1 MANCIYFHSTNPVTT
16 AQTHQVPNRA
26 GLTRR
31 RSPLSVLLGGLA
43 IAISSTVTV
52 NQAATAQTATTGLT
66 VPTLAAPTLA
76 APTLAAPTA
85 PADLI
90 PAAVAPALT
99 SAGNI
104 YALDGGDTIRIDIF
118 DVPEFSGAN
127 GQYTILADGSLNLP
141 WIGKVS
147 VRGLNLEQAA
157 QALASQYSRYIND
170 PLITVTLLAP
180 RPLRIGII
188 GQVNRPGIY
197 TVSPAAGNMSQKQTV
212 TLAIQSAGGITQI
225 ADVRNIQV
233 RRLDPRGTEQ
243 TIPANIWSFLQT
255 GDLTQDVELRDGDT
269 VVVPQAIAFDPAEAS
284 QLATSNLSPS
294 TINVNVVGEVMRPGA
309 LALPPNVSLNQA
321 ILASGGFNSQR
332 ARSSR
337 VTLIRLNPDGTVT
350 NRTVA
355 IDFTDGLN
363 EETNPQLHSSDIVIV
378 GRSTLASTS
387 DFLGTLLSPLNGV
400 FSIFSGLSGLGLTGG
415 SSP

>member
-1 MANCIYFHSTNPVTT
+1 MANPIYSHSTDPTLT
-16 AQTHQVPNRA
+16 AQTQRVLNRA

-31 RSPLSVLLGGLA
+31 RSPLPVLLGGLA
-43 IAISSTVTV
+43 IAISSAVAGT
-52 NQAATAQTATTGLT
+52 QAAIAQTTTTGVTTPTLAPPTLT
-66 VPTLAAPTLA
+66 VPVLTP
-76 APTLAAPTA
+76 PVN
-85 PADLI
+85 LI
-90 PAAVAPALT
+90 PAAVNPAPAFV
-99 SAGNI
+99 GNT

-188 GQVNRPGIY
+188 GQVNRPGVY
-197 TVSPAAGNMSQKQTV
+197 TVSPATGNTPQKQTV
-212 TLAIQSAGGITQI
+212 TLALQSAGGITQI

-233 RRLDPRGTEQ
+233 RRPDPGGMEQ
-243 TIPANIWSFLQT
+243 TIPVNIWSFLQT
-255 GDLTQDVELRDGDT
+255 GDLTQDIELRDGDT
-269 VVVPQAIAFDPAEAS
+269 VVVPQAIAFNPAEAS
-284 QLATSNLSPS
+284 QLAMSNLSPS

-363 EETNPQLHSSDIVIV
+363 EETNPPLHSSDIVIV
-378 GRSTLASTS
+378 GRSSLASAS

-415 SSP
+415 SNP